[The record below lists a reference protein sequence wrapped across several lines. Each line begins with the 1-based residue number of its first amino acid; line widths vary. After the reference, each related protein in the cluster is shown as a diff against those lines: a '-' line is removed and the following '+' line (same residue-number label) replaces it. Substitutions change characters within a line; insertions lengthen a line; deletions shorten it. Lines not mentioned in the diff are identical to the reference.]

1 MVNLAEL
8 ERFYKFK
15 NIQSGCPTCG
25 RSSWVLADAPD
36 AQTTWSLASVREDG
50 NAVFPSPAVP
60 VIAMVCGHCF
70 TLRTHAS
77 LPIREWLK
85 ANRT

>member
-1 MVNLAEL
+1 MVKLSDLAL
-8 ERFYKFK
+8 FYKAK

-25 RSSWVLADAPD
+25 KSSWVLADAPD
-36 AQTTWSLASVREDG
+36 EQTAWSLASVREDG
-50 NAVFPSPAVP
+50 NAVFASPSVP
-60 VIAMVCGHCF
+60 VIAMVCDHCY

-85 ANRT
+85 ANKA